1 MILLGLSDQNE
12 AIEKNCKDNLSIF
25 LDLLK
30 IKLIKYED
38 NLNSDG
44 YIYIPEVYIF
54 YLIVFFIFNNNIN
67 IFYQQNSNL
76 NKNKYQINKYFMNIF
91 SNYLKE
97 IKKKFGFVD
106 STFLLKALNEM
117 KRFECKN
124 IKKIKCLDNEN
135 VFLNSNILFDDNVNG
150 NDNKE
155 KIEVNFNKVK
165 NSIID
170 NIMTIIYS
178 DYLSDN
184 KRIDKDGN
192 GIYPQIPNILTGKD
206 IEFKDNYL
214 FNFNKYHN
222 LNKIQSQEKNKN
234 SSIINSSNK
243 SKEKYYGNKSKKS
256 KKFSFNEYFK
266 EENDEDENC

>member
-1 MILLGLSDQNE
+1 
-12 AIEKNCKDNLSIF
+12 
-25 LDLLK
+25 
-30 IKLIKYED
+30 
-38 NLNSDG
+38 
-44 YIYIPEVYIF
+44 
-54 YLIVFFIFNNNIN
+54 
-67 IFYQQNSNL
+67 
-76 NKNKYQINKYFMNIF
+76 
-91 SNYLKE
+91 
-97 IKKKFGFVD
+97 
-106 STFLLKALNEM
+106 
-117 KRFECKN
+117 
-124 IKKIKCLDNEN
+124 
-135 VFLNSNILFDDNVNG
+135 
-150 NDNKE
+150 
-155 KIEVNFNKVK
+155 
-165 NSIID
+165 
-170 NIMTIIYS
+170 MTIIYS

>member
-1 MILLGLSDQNE
+1 
-12 AIEKNCKDNLSIF
+12 
-25 LDLLK
+25 
-30 IKLIKYED
+30 
-38 NLNSDG
+38 
-44 YIYIPEVYIF
+44 
-54 YLIVFFIFNNNIN
+54 
-67 IFYQQNSNL
+67 
-76 NKNKYQINKYFMNIF
+76 MNIF

-135 VFLNSNILFDDNVNG
+135 VFLSNNILLDDNSNV

-243 SKEKYYGNKSKKS
+243 SKEKYYGNKSKKI

-266 EENDEDENC
+266 EENEEDEIY